1 MPFFMSVMQ
10 VFSGILAGLLLENNK
25 KRAYMQAFFF
35 SSCSVFDVFHWF
47 LAIKPPFFVYFFK
60 KTGIHPDLW
69 PVFCLNA

>member
-25 KRAYMQAFFF
+25 KRAYMQTLFF

-47 LAIKPPFFVYFFK
+47 LAIKPPFSSISSK
-60 KTGIHPDLW
+60 KREFIPIYGLFS
-69 PVFCLNA
+69 V